1 MKNVS
6 SPGEI
11 LAELYN
17 NADKQHE
24 RERKGGERSRKQV
37 RLSHQRIIGHE
48 KKLKVPMDFKCHSIP
63 CNVDDYSVIFP
74 SNRKQKAQSF
84 PLPNFKMRI
93 K

>member
-63 CNVDDYSVIFP
+63 IGKQCNVVENYFVNFP
-74 SNRKQKAQSF
+74 SHK
-84 PLPNFKMRI
+84 
-93 K
+93 